1 MSALTQPSPQPE
13 KAPSAQPVPVA
24 PKPPSEKRSR
34 GWVWLLLLVII
45 AGSGAAWMSLRQN
58 AQEKGPAVPAAQ
70 LAPVKLGKLIKSIR
84 AGGQTAAVDFVNISA
99 PEIHAR
105 GLDRSLTIIKLAPAG
120 STVKQGDVVAE
131 FDATVLQDSLD
142 DQRALVEQAEAN
154 LAKKVADLKVE
165 WETFEQSL
173 LVAKATR
180 DKANLDLKTVE
191 VKSQIEAELLKLAA
205 EEGEARYKQLLK
217 DEPVRRQS
225 QAADIRL
232 LELEVQ
238 DQKQNLADLQHDLDR
253 FTVRAP
259 RAGLVVIQSNFNG
272 GEMRQVSEGE
282 QVRPGRSFMKIVD
295 PTRMVVE
302 ATVNQTESENF
313 AFGQDAVIG
322 LDSFPDLK
330 LKGQLQSLGAL
341 ATGGWRENFYIRN
354 IPIRVTIDKSDPR
367 VIPDLSAFAD
377 IEVRS
382 RDNSLL
388 VPRAA
393 LNYEGDKAFVMRSAG
408 GKLQKVPVTI
418 DLTNGTLAAVSGSL
432 REGDQVVLNASLLS
446 SR

>member
-13 KAPSAQPVPVA
+13 KVPSAQPVPVA

-45 AGSGAAWMSLRQN
+45 AGSGVAWMSLRQN

-393 LNYEGDKAFVMRSAG
+393 LSYEGDKAFVMRSAG
-408 GKLQKVPVTI
+408 GKIQKVPVTI

>member
-1 MSALTQPSPQPE
+1 MSALTQPSAQPE
-13 KAPSAQPVPVA
+13 KTPSVQPVPVA
-24 PKPPSEKRSR
+24 PRPPSEERSR
-34 GWVWLLLLVII
+34 GWVWLLLLVIVV
-45 AGSGAAWMSLRQN
+45 GSGAAWMMLRPSTG
-58 AQEKGPAVPAAQ
+58 EKTPAIPVAQ
-70 LAPVKLGKLIKSIR
+70 LAPVKVGKLVKSIR
-84 AGGQTAAVDFVNISA
+84 AGGQTAAVDYANISA
-99 PEIHAR
+99 PEVHAR

-120 STVKQGDVVAE
+120 ASVKQGDVVAE

-142 DQRALVEQAEAN
+142 DQRALVEVAEAN

-165 WETFEQSL
+165 WENFQQTL

-180 DKANLDLKTVE
+180 DKANLDLKTSE
-191 VKSQIEAELLKLAA
+191 VKSEIEAEILKLAA

-217 DEPVRRQS
+217 DEPIRRQS
-225 QAADIRL
+225 QQADIRI

-238 DQKQNLADLQHDLDR
+238 DQEQNLVDLQNDLNR

-259 RAGLVVIQSNFNG
+259 RAGLVVIQSNFIN

-295 PTRMVVE
+295 PSQMVVE
-302 ATVNQTESENF
+302 ATVNQAESENF

-322 LDSFPDLK
+322 LDAFPELK
-330 LKGQLQSLGAL
+330 LTGQLQGLGAL

-354 IPIRVTIDKSDPR
+354 IPIRVTIDKTDPR

-388 VPRAA
+388 VPRGA
-393 LNYEGDKAFVMRSAG
+393 LNYEGEKAFVMRSIG
-408 GKLQKVPVTI
+408 GKLQKVPVNI
-418 DLTNGTLAAVSGSL
+418 DLTNGTLAAVSGDL
-432 REGDQVVLNASLLS
+432 REGDQVVLNAALLS
-446 SR
+446 AR